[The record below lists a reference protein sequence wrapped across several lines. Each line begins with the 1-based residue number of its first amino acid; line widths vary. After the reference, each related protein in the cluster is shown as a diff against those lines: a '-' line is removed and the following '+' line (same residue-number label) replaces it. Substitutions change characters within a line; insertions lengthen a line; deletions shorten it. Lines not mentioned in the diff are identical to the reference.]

1 MRCST
6 TWFWGSVTGSFVL
19 CKRKKILIKIQNMCF
34 TSPISVGFFTCFIN
48 INAFELCIYS
58 EVQQLL
64 VLIMIIFP
72 WTSFTKKYREGN
84 VLSFK
89 GYYNKYLLV
98 SCGESYSIPNT
109 LSTREISVQ
118 PFSQCLFHLSVLF
131 GCFYALK
138 TQKMRSRYSK
148 GMIFNRWSCYR
159 DRILTCKK
167 CETGNCDNRPL
178 WVEGT

>member
-1 MRCST
+1 MLFFLFFNWPDSYYNNVRGNEVIKTVPSQLQRVNMSHSSFFQQDLFIFNVGPRNAMFYDVVLRQRDRLLCS
-6 TWFWGSVTGSFVL
+6 VQ
-19 CKRKKILIKIQNMCF
+19 KEKKLIKIQNMCF

-89 GYYNKYLLV
+89 GYYNK
-98 SCGESYSIPNT
+98 
-109 LSTREISVQ
+109 
-118 PFSQCLFHLSVLF
+118 
-131 GCFYALK
+131 
-138 TQKMRSRYSK
+138 
-148 GMIFNRWSCYR
+148 
-159 DRILTCKK
+159 
-167 CETGNCDNRPL
+167 
-178 WVEGT
+178 